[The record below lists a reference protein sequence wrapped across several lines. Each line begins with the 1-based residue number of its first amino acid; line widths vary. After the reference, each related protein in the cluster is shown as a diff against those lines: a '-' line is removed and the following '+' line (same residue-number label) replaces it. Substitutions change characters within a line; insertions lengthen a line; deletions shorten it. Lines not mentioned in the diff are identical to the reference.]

1 VTRSAGGTP
10 GARGS
15 GAQTGGSYLAGP
27 LGAPGRWRRA
37 LREEAA
43 TTWRLPP
50 LLAEL
55 VFLVPFVGLVVLGLA
70 RASLPVYQ
78 FLVAEDSL
86 LEWAQVAGYLVA
98 CAAAAG
104 VAWRLRAS
112 RQSLLGA
119 LFALLALG
127 SLFIAGEEI
136 AWGQR
141 LLGFATPEEL
151 AAVNHQNEVTVHNVS
166 GLQTAFN
173 VVLLVAGAYAGI
185 GPWIARRRG
194 AGVPSERMKLLMPPL
209 FLSSFFFVVFLY
221 KLIRFVLL
229 PEPAFTI
236 VKYGEWPELC
246 MGLGVATFAALT
258 IRRLRE
264 GPTRAIEGGGR

>member
-1 VTRSAGGTP
+1 
-10 GARGS
+10 
-15 GAQTGGSYLAGP
+15 
-27 LGAPGRWRRA
+27 
-37 LREEAA
+37 
-43 TTWRLPP
+43 
-50 LLAEL
+50 
-55 VFLVPFVGLVVLGLA
+55 
-70 RASLPVYQ
+70 
-78 FLVAEDSL
+78 
-86 LEWAQVAGYLVA
+86 
-98 CAAAAG
+98 
-104 VAWRLRAS
+104 
-112 RQSLLGA
+112 LLGA